1 MPIYVVLL
9 LDILILY
16 FFFGSQIQ
24 RLLQRPR
31 QRRRTMLRDF
41 EKHFKSRLRRDEDL
55 FTEERQAQLRS
66 LIEEIRQVR
75 LSGDDSA
82 VSSCLS
88 NLASGRTG
96 GRAPAAPSHA
106 WIREHLEVLVVALG
120 LAFGIRALFLQ
131 PFKIPTGSMQPT
143 LYGIHFVEQETPPP
157 KGFLQR
163 FFAYVNYSRRGVD
176 VVVEESGAVDLSRL
190 TALPSMPFFPTSSVP
205 IGSRQYVVPGTPD
218 TVLRTIYDQYAGKRD
233 TGFFAREEV
242 FFARLLGAWRPS
254 VRESD
259 VAVFPG
265 ASPRRCDG
273 VCDGRAGRSGW
284 YRLWRSV
291 LHQAVGRSSG
301 GHSADH

>member
-1 MPIYVVLL
+1 M
-9 LDILILY
+9 
-16 FFFGSQIQ
+16 
-24 RLLQRPR
+24 
-31 QRRRTMLRDF
+31 
-41 EKHFKSRLRRDEDL
+41 
-55 FTEERQAQLRS
+55 
-66 LIEEIRQVR
+66 R

-205 IGSRQYVVPGTPD
+205 IGSRQYVVSA
-218 TVLRTIYDQYAGKRD
+218 LRTPCCGRCMTNTPASAIQASLPAKK
-233 TGFFAREEV
+233 FFCA
-242 FFARLLGAWRPS
+242 ATWSLATICS
-254 VRESD
+254 
-259 VAVFPG
+259 
-265 ASPRRCDG
+265 
-273 VCDGRAGRSGW
+273 
-284 YRLWRSV
+284 
-291 LHQAVGRSSG
+291 
-301 GHSADH
+301 